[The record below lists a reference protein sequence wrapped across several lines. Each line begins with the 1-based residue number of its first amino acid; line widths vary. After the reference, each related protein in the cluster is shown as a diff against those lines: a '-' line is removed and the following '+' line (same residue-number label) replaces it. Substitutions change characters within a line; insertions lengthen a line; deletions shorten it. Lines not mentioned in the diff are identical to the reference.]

1 MDYITG
7 PTTFTDDNLESESI
21 LEKSSFHPNHIDV
34 ENGRNRLKRQTL
46 PRLPGGIGGRAC
58 PMILVADFTVFD
70 RFGSDERSVVVQL
83 VSPLR
88 KLHVSIRENLEN
100 FIFVVMYQQM

>member
-21 LEKSSFHPNHIDV
+21 LEKSSFHPNHNDV
-34 ENGRNRLKRQTL
+34 ENSRNRLKRQTL
-46 PRLPGGIGGRAC
+46 PHLPGGIGGRAC

-88 KLHVSIRENLEN
+88 KFTCFNT
-100 FIFVVMYQQM
+100 